1 MSLII
6 AYVGKKGCVMAS
18 DKRKIA
24 YFGEKDKKEE
34 LEEELYS
41 GTIIND
47 EDLKKRSE
55 ELDITLKIT
64 DDANKIR
71 YIEDVVVGEVSSRST
86 HETQRKR
93 IYGTSN
99 GYQIIEML
107 GSEITHSEKGKSAI
121 ILFGNK
127 VSKSLANDLI
137 SKKWK
142 SSLSLKYM
150 GEIFE
155 DILNEVSSKT
165 PSLGKKHNVMIV
177 HPKLN
182 EKEAQFCLD
191 ETIKRDV
198 QLLGK
203 WREKLKSNLA
213 EQNETIQLA
222 SKIIDEGN
230 IGIVSGSDGS
240 VLQVTL
246 NDDVQAYDINWKQL
260 AKPGGLVVMISDQD
274 NVEVG
279 DEVVIENEVLCIKR
293 NKTNLQCD
301 IILCDL

>member
-6 AYVGKKGCVMAS
+6 AYVGKRGCVMAS
-18 DKRKIA
+18 DKRRIA
-24 YFGEKDKKEE
+24 YFGEKDKREE

-41 GTIIND
+41 GAIEND
-47 EDLKKRSE
+47 EDLKKRSK
-55 ELDITLKIT
+55 ELDVTLKIT

-71 YIEDVVVGEVSSRST
+71 YIEDVIVGEVSSRST
-86 HETQRKR
+86 YETRRKR

-99 GYQIIEML
+99 EYQIIEML
-107 GSEITHSEKGKSAI
+107 GSEITHSEKGENAI

-142 SSLSLKYM
+142 STLSLKYM

-165 PSLGKKHNVMIV
+165 PSLGKKHDVMIV

-182 EKEAQFCLD
+182 KKEASSYLD
-191 ETIKRDV
+191 EIIKRDV

-203 WREKLKSNLA
+203 WREKLKNDLL

-222 SKIIDEGN
+222 SKIIDGGN
-230 IGIVSGSDGS
+230 IGTVSVSDGS
-240 VLQVTL
+240 ILQITL
-246 NDDVQAYDINWKQL
+246 NDDVQAYDTNWKQL
-260 AKPGGLVVMISDQD
+260 AKPGELVVMISDQD

-293 NKTNLQCD
+293 NKTNLKCD